1 MNIRNTK
8 NSSTGEQVLP
18 SSEGGLGTFGG
29 VFTPSVL
36 TILGVIMYLRFGWVV
51 GNVGLTGTLVIVT
64 LSTSIT
70 FLTAMSI
77 AAIATDQRVRTGGA
91 YYMISRSLGIES
103 GGAIGIPLYLAQA
116 LSVALYTVGFA
127 ESLVS
132 VFPQLSFR
140 AVGLATTVAVAGL
153 ALISARVAIRA
164 QYFIMF
170 GIALSLLSFVLGGP
184 VEPSDPETVLAAE
197 RQSEGFWI
205 VFAVFFPAVTGI
217 MAGVNMSGDLKNP
230 TRSIPLGTFAAIGVG
245 YVIYMTLPV
254 LLAGRADAAALID
267 NPLIMRDMAW
277 WGDAILIGVWGAT
290 LSSAVGSI
298 LGAPRVLQAL
308 ARDGVL
314 PGWMRWLGRGEGDDD
329 IPRIGT
335 LLTMGVAL
343 VAVWFGSLN
352 MIAPILTMFFLTTY
366 GVLNMTAGIER
377 LLNSPSFR
385 PKFRVHWSIS
395 MLGAIGC
402 MVVMFLINALAT
414 VIALIF
420 VAVVFIWL
428 RSRELRTAWGDVRR
442 GIWMALIRAGLMR
455 IRVEEDAKTWRP
467 HPLVF
472 TGAPSRRFH
481 LVEFASS
488 ITLNRGILTLSSILK
503 SSDMGLGRKKTLE
516 KQIRESMAKKG
527 IQCLVRVTT
536 ASDPY
541 KGMARMA
548 ESYGLGEL
556 VPNTIVMGDTENEA
570 SIEHYS
576 HIIATFHELNRNVVI
591 VHDNKDKLFG
601 NRKIIDVWWG
611 GLQGNGG
618 LLMILAHLL
627 KSSQLWRR
635 ATLRIKMVVKDGK
648 GAERARQNL
657 KHIVHRIRITAEI
670 HVLQAEGRLFQ
681 DILAQSSA
689 DADLIFLGMAEPGE
703 KFAEYYY
710 KLHKKLEGLPTTVLV
725 LASKGNAFGEVLLKS
740 EDLD

>member
-1 MNIRNTK
+1 
-8 NSSTGEQVLP
+8 
-18 SSEGGLGTFGG
+18 
-29 VFTPSVL
+29 
-36 TILGVIMYLRFGWVV
+36 MYLRFGWVV

-127 ESLVS
+127 ESLVN
-132 VFPQLSFR
+132 VFPQLNFR
-140 AVGLATTVAVAGL
+140 IVGLTTTAAVAVL

-170 GIALSLLSFVLGGP
+170 GIAISLLSFVLGGP
-184 VEPSDPETVLAAE
+184 VPPSDPEVIETAE

-230 TRSIPLGTFAAIGVG
+230 TKSIPLGTFAAIGVG
-245 YVIYMTLPV
+245 YLIYMTLPV
-254 LLAGRADAAALID
+254 LLAGRADAASLID

-314 PGWMRWLGRGEGDDD
+314 PRWLRWLGRGEGKDD

-335 LLTMGVAL
+335 LVTMIVAL
-343 VAVWFGSLN
+343 TAVYYGSLN
-352 MIAPILTMFFLTTY
+352 LIAPILTMFFLTTY
-366 GVLNMTAGIER
+366 GVLNLTAGIER
-377 LLNSPSFR
+377 LLKSPSFR
-385 PKFRVHWSIS
+385 PKFNVHWSFS

-402 MVVMFLINALAT
+402 MGVMFLINAPAT
-414 VIALIF
+414 IFALIF
-420 VAVVFIWL
+420 VVVIYVWL

-455 IRVEEDAKTWRP
+455 MRVEEDAKTWRP

-472 TGAPSRRFH
+472 TGAPTRRYH

-503 SSDMGLGRKKTLE
+503 SDDIALGRKKAME
-516 KQIRESMAKKG
+516 KQIRESLAKKG
-527 IQCLVRVTT
+527 IQCLVRITS
-536 ASDPY
+536 APDPY
-541 KGMARMA
+541 VGMERLV

-556 VPNTIVMGDTENEA
+556 VPNTIVMGDTENED
-570 SIEHYS
+570 SIDDYS
-576 HIIATFHELNRNVVI
+576 KMIATFHGLNRNVVI
-591 VHDNKDKLFG
+591 VHDNKEKLFG
-601 NRKIIDVWWG
+601 KRRIIDVWWG

-627 KSSQLWRR
+627 KSSQHWRN
-635 ATLRIKMVVKDGK
+635 AKLRIKMVVKDEQ
-648 GAERARQNL
+648 GAQKARENL
-657 KHIVHRIRITAEI
+657 RRIINNIRIKADLV
-670 HVLQAEGRLFQ
+670 VLISKGRVFN
-681 DILAQSSA
+681 DILKESSR
-689 DADLIFLGMAEPGE
+689 DADLIFMGMAEPGRQ
-703 KFAEYYY
+703 FAKYYY
-710 KLHKKLEGLPTTVLV
+710 NIHKNLDGLPTTALV
-725 LASKGNAFGEVLLKS
+725 LAAKDSAFGDVLVKS
-740 EDLD
+740 DGLD